1 MHTVTSIY
9 RSINIGTIFSTIWKY
24 QLFINCHK
32 QSMFLTLNLTFK
44 YVVKSLPALAPIYL
58 IFITVLVLN
67 VIIITFTKIF
77 RNYILYYCMEILTRH
92 LGNSLHR
99 LLNCEI
105 GGLDGRV
112 ITSTTEYRTND
123 QCIQTLTRHS
133 WIHYTDCWIVK

>member
-1 MHTVTSIY
+1 MKISIVY
-9 RSINIGTIFSTIWKY
+9 QLSQAKYVPYTQPYIQVCSEEPSSIGTHIS
-24 QLFINCHK
+24 H
-32 QSMFLTLNLTFK
+32 
-44 YVVKSLPALAPIYL
+44 IYH
-58 IFITVLVLN
+58 ITVLVLN
-67 VIIITFTKIF
+67 VIIITFTKII

-112 ITSTTEYRTND
+112 ITSTTEYRTSD

-133 WIHYTDCWIVK
+133 